1 MSDMV
6 VVYKFVATIRSIKGR
21 TLTNPKQWAEELIKA
36 LREEGFHPEL
46 ADDAGTVYYSWG
58 NMFPG
63 VGGMPLG
70 RMKVS
75 IVVPRQEE
83 AAARLFLQKR
93 DEQAGSNVAELTG
106 GLRRPMV
113 RSLLAA
119 AVAFIIMAFSGQQS
133 AEEPLML
140 LYLALSLMLVFPAS
154 FILTASSVFAHNEIG
169 HICALIITVAAV
181 TGGMY
186 CMDKALIYTGCFI
199 LCIPIFG
206 VAYVFFRTHKYV
218 SSRKKYDDL

>member
-1 MSDMV
+1 
-6 VVYKFVATIRSIKGR
+6 
-21 TLTNPKQWAEELIKA
+21 
-36 LREEGFHPEL
+36 L

-58 NMFPG
+58 NMYPG
-63 VGGMPLG
+63 VVGMPLG
-70 RMKVS
+70 RMKVC

-83 AAARLFLQKR
+83 TAARLFLQKR
-93 DEQAGSNVAELTG
+93 DEQTSSNVDELTS
-106 GLRRPMV
+106 GLRRPIIL
-113 RSLLAA
+113 SLLAA

-133 AEEPLML
+133 AEEPLL
-140 LYLALSLMLVFPAS
+140 LVYLVLALMLVLPAS

-169 HICALIITVAAV
+169 QICALIITVAAV

-206 VAYVFFRTHKYV
+206 VAYVFFR
-218 SSRKKYDDL
+218 SRKKYDDL